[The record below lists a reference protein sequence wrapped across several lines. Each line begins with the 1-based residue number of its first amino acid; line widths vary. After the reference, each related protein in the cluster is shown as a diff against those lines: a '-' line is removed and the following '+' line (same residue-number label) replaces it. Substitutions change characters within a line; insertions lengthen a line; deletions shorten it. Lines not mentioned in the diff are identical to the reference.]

1 MTNEVPY
8 PPPTNGVF
16 RSFPLLLSESNIRKE
31 SCKTFLIE
39 MHLQQQII
47 KIFASK
53 LGQSYSRLCHPSK
66 FLWRSNSDQ
75 LSLLQIRSYSFCTND
90 LQFSWIENW
99 QKKCDRLATT
109 LDFRS
114 NFLFV
119 STMIDVCEGK
129 IISFR
134 RLSNSRH

>member
-47 KIFASK
+47 KTFASK
-53 LGQSYSRLCHPSK
+53 LGQSIPG
-66 FLWRSNSDQ
+66 
-75 LSLLQIRSYSFCTND
+75 
-90 LQFSWIENW
+90 
-99 QKKCDRLATT
+99 
-109 LDFRS
+109 
-114 NFLFV
+114 FV
-119 STMIDVCEGK
+119 I
-129 IISFR
+129 
-134 RLSNSRH
+134 RLSSYEEVILTNSLYF